1 MKYKRPDLRL
11 CTLYICLTPSNGSP
25 VDQICDWEVVKL
37 AVCFLKNIFPIVL
50 LQVKLACQGFLVT
63 RTASKKVRNLR
74 TRAARLLLKG
84 LPPRSAEV
92 KSFLTKSG
100 DAKGVHLF
108 HLWAQVKYRSH
119 LSPHQLRISH
129 LPPPDLIFWRNPSRR
144 RQCHR
149 TALQGQGY
157 REKERKP
164 TLSHILQ
171 PLGCRKPTSQKLL
184 KPCNI
189 RHRTD

>member
-1 MKYKRPDLRL
+1 MY
-11 CTLYICLTPSNGSP
+11 TCLTPSNGSP

-37 AVCFLKNIFPIVL
+37 AVCVLKNIFPIAL

-74 TRAARLLLKG
+74 GLQGCSSRVCRHAQQRWRASSQSRVTPKEFTCSTSELRWSTEATCLHIDYVS
-84 LPPRSAEV
+84 P
-92 KSFLTKSG
+92 T
-100 DAKGVHLF
+100 
-108 HLWAQVKYRSH
+108 SH
-119 LSPHQLRISH
+119 HRIWF
-129 LPPPDLIFWRNPSRR
+129 FWRNPSRR

-164 TLSHILQ
+164 TFSHILQ
-171 PLGCRKPTSQKLL
+171 PLGCRQPSSQKPYKAQDWLI
-184 KPCNI
+184 PEY
-189 RHRTD
+189 